1 MDNGVEGLYKENK
14 QGKKH
19 RTFSAEF
26 KKAVIDDLIENK
38 RNYKE
43 TADIYDLNPQ
53 MIEKWERVYKE
64 EGYEGLNRKSGN
76 RTHLTGEF
84 KQKIIEDMHQNK
96 LGYEKTAAIYGVNI
110 KKIAQWERIYLEEG
124 RAGLNKKKRVHAVL
138 EGSQILDKQV
148 EEDLIA
154 EVQRLRMEN
163 EYLKKLNALGSSK
176 EELSAKEKA
185 AIVYELGQ
193 KHPVSELIKIAGMAR
208 STYYY
213 CLKSINKPD
222 QYAQIKKE
230 ILEIW
235 QANKGRYGYRRIT
248 FELRTRYTINH
259 KTVQKL
265 MGALG
270 LKSLVRIKRYRS
282 YKGAVG
288 KIAPNILKRDFNA
301 TSPNTKWVTD
311 ITQFSLFGQKLYLSP
326 ILDLFNG
333 EIVSYTITKRPNFA
347 LVKSMLEQAFA
358 KLPAGAKPILHSD
371 QGWHYRIKRYQELL
385 ESKEITQS
393 MSRKGNCFDNSVM
406 ENFFGH
412 LKSELLYLQN
422 FESVEHFIDEVHKY
436 IYYYNHFR
444 IRNKLKGLSPI
455 MYRLQ
460 SSVS

>member
-1 MDNGVEGLYKENK
+1 
-14 QGKKH
+14 
-19 RTFSAEF
+19 
-26 KKAVIDDLIENK
+26 
-38 RNYKE
+38 
-43 TADIYDLNPQ
+43 
-53 MIEKWERVYKE
+53 
-64 EGYEGLNRKSGN
+64 
-76 RTHLTGEF
+76 
-84 KQKIIEDMHQNK
+84 
-96 LGYEKTAAIYGVNI
+96 
-110 KKIAQWERIYLEEG
+110 
-124 RAGLNKKKRVHAVL
+124 
-138 EGSQILDKQV
+138 
-148 EEDLIA
+148 
-154 EVQRLRMEN
+154 
-163 EYLKKLNALGSSK
+163 
-176 EELSAKEKA
+176 
-185 AIVYELGQ
+185 
-193 KHPVSELIKIAGMAR
+193 MAR